1 MPVAPPVTTASAW
14 RFPWPAALLLIL
26 PPAVYLWVLVTHS
39 VNAPISDD
47 YFAILDF
54 LLRWQ
59 EAGNKN
65 WTNLLFEQF
74 YSHRIPF
81 NHLLAAGL
89 TGIFGHC
96 DLRVFHGV
104 AIAGWILLLLSLARL
119 RGTTSAGLFAMVP
132 ISLLLMQPQGH
143 SNLLV
148 ATGSPGHSWCLLCA
162 FWSLQLAARSMPI
175 AMAGAILLAVT
186 AALCSSN
193 GLLLFPVI
201 VLMRL
206 LARQWHGAG
215 LWLVVGAAIWLWYLA
230 GYSLSAQPIATHAF
244 SLVKLA
250 LNTTTM
256 IGAVMMFGRLDS
268 HVAVPAGLLVI
279 VGALIVTWQEHRR
292 SKLDANS
299 GLILFLLS
307 SVLLTAWARVGWG
320 QDYMLQDRYRP
331 YGLLLLALLYF
342 KILDRLPA
350 ARQRW
355 FTAGL
360 IPPTAIFCL
369 LSYGQTLADL
379 KFNRNWAEATIM
391 NLALDR
397 AVPLAAAPDLS
408 ARAGLVLD
416 KAVAQGLIRPP
427 HLLTAAAAQQLK
439 AGLPATTSAEV
450 SAWEASWSASMAG
463 YKLAT
468 VSAASCADQP
478 MPSFG
483 VFNQGAQPLILPVV
497 PLRARVAEVLGGR
510 RLLGARYEF
519 AIPGNHCTPGPA
531 LLHAIHRAVDGRIS
545 VLWSATV
552 NLGDPPASGP

>member
-1 MPVAPPVTTASAW
+1 MPVAPPLSTATAE
-14 RFPWPAALLLIL
+14 RFSWLAGLLVIL
-26 PPAVYLWVLVTHS
+26 PATCYLWVLVTHA

-59 EAGNKN
+59 APGNGN
-65 WTNLLFEQF
+65 WTSLLFEQF
-74 YSHRIPF
+74 HSHRIPF

-89 TGIFGHC
+89 AGVFGHC
-96 DLRVFHGV
+96 DLRVLHGV

-132 ISLLLMQPQGH
+132 VSLLLMQPQGH

-162 FWSLQLAARSMPI
+162 FWSLQLAGRPMPI
-175 AMAGAILLAVT
+175 AMAGAVLLAVA

-193 GLLLFPVI
+193 GLLLFPVLA
-201 VLMRL
+201 LMRL
-206 LARQWHGAG
+206 LARQWHRAG
-215 LWLVVGAAIWLWYLA
+215 LWLAVGAAIWPWYFA
-230 GYSLSAQPIATHAF
+230 GYSLSAQPIATHAL
-244 SLVKLA
+244 SLLKLA

-256 IGAVMMFGRLDS
+256 VGAVVLFGRLDS
-268 HVAVPAGLLVI
+268 DVAVPAGLLVI
-279 VGALIVTWQEHRR
+279 GGALVLTWQEHRR
-292 SKLDANS
+292 ARLDANS

-307 SVLLTAWARVGWG
+307 SILLTAWARVGWG

-331 YGLLLLALLYF
+331 YGLLLLALLYL

-355 FTAGL
+355 FTTGL
-360 IPPTAIFCL
+360 IPLTSIFCL

-379 KFNRNWAEATIM
+379 KFNRNWAEATVM
-391 NLALDR
+391 NLALGR

-408 ARAGLVLD
+408 ARAGLILEE
-416 KAVAQGLIRPP
+416 AVAQGLIRPP
-427 HLLTAAAAQQLK
+427 QLLTAAAVQELK
-439 AGLPATTSAEV
+439 TGLPAPTSAAV
-450 SAWEASWSASMAG
+450 SEWQAYWSASLAG

-468 VSAASCADQP
+468 GSAASCADRP
-478 MPSFG
+478 LPSFG
-483 VFNQGAQPLILPVV
+483 VFNQGARSLILPVV

-519 AIPGNHCTPGPA
+519 AVPGNHCIPGPA

-552 NLGDPPASGP
+552 NLGDPPASAP